1 MHGVGPQESATG
13 CHRVQAGRR
22 RRLVRT
28 AVRAPLAIV
37 VLCLVWLTPP
47 LRAAD
52 YWILVDTTALT
63 LTVLQDEKPVA
74 THADISIG
82 RNGFTRQKVSRD
94 QRTPLGAYH
103 VSAIRN
109 NSRFHRFIA
118 IDYPS
123 LDDARDAL
131 RSGRIDEAT
140 FQAILG
146 AHERGQ
152 QPPADTPLGG
162 HIGIHGIGTG
172 DAGIHADFHWT
183 DGCIALTNEQIDELT
198 PLITLGM
205 TVVIH

>member
-1 MHGVGPQESATG
+1 MKR
-13 CHRVQAGRR
+13 HR
-22 RRLVRT
+22 LIHT
-28 AVRAPLAIV
+28 AAACALASV
-37 VLCLVWLTPP
+37 VLGIAPTALS
-47 LRAAD
+47 LRAED
-52 YWILVDTTALT
+52 KWILVDTAALT
-63 LTVLQDEKPVA
+63 LTVLEGEKPVA

-131 RSGRIDEAT
+131 RSGRIDEAS
-140 FQAILG
+140 FQAILS

-152 QPPADTPLGG
+152 PPPADTPLGG

-205 TVVIH
+205 TVVIR